1 VDPAG
6 ASRRSDPVV
15 SEFVVPQP
23 STDRIES
30 SIAVDL
36 AKKGAIVAPLVI
48 LGLGLWRGP
57 DAALGAALALA
68 IVVVNF
74 LASAAIL
81 GWTAQHSPHALGG
94 VAMLSFLGRLVII
107 TILGAGIKQ
116 LDIVDFQVF
125 CFTLIVSYLA
135 LLFWEMRSISLTL
148 AYPGLKPKP
157 GHHEE

>member
-1 VDPAG
+1 MSPM
-6 ASRRSDPVV
+6 
-15 SEFVVPQP
+15 EFAVPQP
-23 STDRIES
+23 STERIES
-30 SIAVDL
+30 TIAVDL
-36 AKKGAIVAPLVI
+36 AKKGAIVAPIVVVA
-48 LGLGLWRGP
+48 LGVWRGP

-68 IVVVNF
+68 IVIVNF

-81 GWTAQHSPHALGG
+81 GWTARQAPHALGG
-94 VAMLSFLGRLVII
+94 VAMLSFLGRLVVI

-125 CFTLIVSYLA
+125 CITLIASYLA